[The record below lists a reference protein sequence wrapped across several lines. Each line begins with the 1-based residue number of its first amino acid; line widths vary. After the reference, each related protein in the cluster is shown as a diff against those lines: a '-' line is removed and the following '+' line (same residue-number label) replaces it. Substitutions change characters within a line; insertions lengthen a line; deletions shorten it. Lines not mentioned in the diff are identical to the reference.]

1 MGRLAERH
9 AQHARTSGGNNFRV
23 RLLEE
28 LHCHTPTHEQLLHEG
43 RAGIA
48 LGPPLLTISSS
59 TAAVTGI
66 ISGVTSAPG
75 TTVNFAIAHTFL
87 ARCLRARALLNG
99 PLKTF
104 PRDLQRGNSC
114 RLLPSFRCFHRR
126 HRTTFDDDDDDGD
139 GTSMPSFRSVARLN

>member
-48 LGPPLLTISSS
+48 SSPALLP
-59 TAAVTGI
+59 VLFRKLR
-66 ISGVTSAPG
+66 APE
-75 TTVNFAIAHTFL
+75 TTVNFYDHTFRDASAL
-87 ARCLRARALLNG
+87 LSGFKNIPARFTARQFLPGSSAGCPRASGIFIDGQVSTLSPPPPVPPCPRYFHPRCLSLANVAHERATAI
-99 PLKTF
+99 
-104 PRDLQRGNSC
+104 
-114 RLLPSFRCFHRR
+114 
-126 HRTTFDDDDDDGD
+126 
-139 GTSMPSFRSVARLN
+139 